1 MFHSVLKSQGSNLS
15 FWQRQL
21 RNGYSGGPENV
32 TIVGPPQN
40 FNFGPNFI
48 TFGQLVCKLELFKS
62 EGPGIQGLIQ
72 LTLPTLKCSYLGNR
86 MSVGLQTSHG
96 IQSTMA
102 FLLRQIL
109 ATRPKALSSS
119 KASFST
125 PIAKAEYVK
134 IPGLQRSKQKR
145 FDLAMPTKYA
155 YQLPS
160 QPCQSPVASS
170 SSLTSFSTPLD
181 KAGCAKIHKMYLGN

>member
-1 MFHSVLKSQGSNLS
+1 MLRFMACRDKSRRDLS
-15 FWQRQL
+15 LLCPPNMHTNFPVSYIQSPVASSSSLTSFSTPVDKAGCAKIHKMYL
-21 RNGYSGGPENV
+21 RNGLSIG
-32 TIVGPPQN
+32 
-40 FNFGPNFI
+40 
-48 TFGQLVCKLELFKS
+48 LEIL
-62 EGPGIQGLIQ
+62 
-72 LTLPTLKCSYLGNR
+72 
-86 MSVGLQTSHG
+86 HG
-96 IQSTMA
+96 SQSTMESQ
-102 FLLRQIL
+102 LSQIS
-109 ATRPKALSSS
+109 TTWPKALSSS
-119 KASFST
+119 NASFST

-145 FDLAMPTKYA
+145 FDLAMPTQYA